1 MMPPA
6 PEMGME
12 EPPMDDMGMDP
23 NAMGNENTDM
33 GEQPSPEMGTEGGED
48 DSTMSIINQLSDEDK
63 KSVRAYAESMLDRN
77 NNGDEEV
84 SDGTQNGEM
93 GMDDE
98 NAAPPIP
105 ESKTFTKKQLKEEF
119 GVKVSDSDDTSKNGT
134 KPRKKIIRQNSPFN
148 PPMFK

>member
-23 NAMGNENTDM
+23 NAMGEENMDM

-63 KSVRAYAESMLDRN
+63 KSVRAYAESMLDKN
-77 NNGDEEV
+77 KGEDENI
-84 SDGTQNGEM
+84 SNGEN
-93 GMDDE
+93 GE
-98 NAAPPIP
+98 ELAPPIP
-105 ESKTFTKKQLKEEF
+105 EGKTFTKKQLKEEF
-119 GVKVSDSDDTSKNGT
+119 GVKVDDFNNKKEIGT
-134 KPRKKIIRQNSPFN
+134 KPRKKIIRQDSPFN